1 MAKEYLRCRC
11 PFCGM
16 MPYLDEVLKTEEP
29 ADLEIY
35 RMTFGGTRPLDD
47 QERLDRL
54 LDHRKKRGS
63 GKGVINYE
71 LVSNEERDLLNQ
83 LRENLLIKAK
93 KFINFISKS

>member
-16 MPYLDEVLKTEEP
+16 MPYVGEVLKTEEP
-29 ADLEIY
+29 SDLEIY

-47 QERLDRL
+47 KERLDRL
-54 LDHRKKRGS
+54 LDGRKRRGS
-63 GKGVINYE
+63 GKGIINYE
-71 LVSNEERDLLNQ
+71 IVSHEETDLLNQ

-93 KFINFISKS
+93 KIIKIISNL